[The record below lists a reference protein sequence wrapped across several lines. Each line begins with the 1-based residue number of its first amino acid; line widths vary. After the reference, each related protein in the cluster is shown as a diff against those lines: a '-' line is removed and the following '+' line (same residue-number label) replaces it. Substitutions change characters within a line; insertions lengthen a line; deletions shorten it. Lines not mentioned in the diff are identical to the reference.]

1 MQRSQVRFLPPRL
14 KFKVMEKEMKFA
26 SANNIWDMVKFCNE
40 NRIQHEDIVVLFEF
54 QNGPQTGYTLVY
66 YGRKQV

>member
-1 MQRSQVRFLPPRL
+1 L
-14 KFKVMEKEMKFA
+14 KTMEKEMKFA